1 MITIIKSDSMEK
13 FNIIENRY
21 ANSKILLSKF
31 TDDCKGNLNGKIY
44 AVSSDRSS
52 YGELQDICNELR
64 KSGFAPLIIGSYGD
78 VYISIQRE
86 YKEI

>member
-1 MITIIKSDSMEK
+1 MLKMVNSNSMEK

-21 ANSKILLSKF
+21 ANSKILLSEF
-31 TDDCKGNLNGKIY
+31 TDDCKGNLNGKVY

-64 KSGFAPLIIGSYGD
+64 KSGFAPIIIGSYGD
-78 VYISIQRE
+78 VYVGVQYE
-86 YKEI
+86 YNV